1 MGRLLGDNIEQFST
15 GSGGGK
21 GSYFSL
27 KNDKETARV
36 RFLYESAGDIEGFT
50 VHKVRVGDRDRYVNC
65 IADEGEC
72 PFCRAGLQKFVK
84 IFVPLFNETTGQLQ
98 TWERGQKFYGKLSG
112 LCSRYNNLT
121 SRVFEIERNGK
132 PKDTQTTYEI
142 YPVGDADGT
151 TLDDILDDCGVDE
164 LANPLG
170 TIILNKTADDMEY
183 YLRNED
189 FPSKDEAPVRR
200 RGRAEEPDD
209 LPFEAEEEERPRRE
223 GRTGRG
229 RARGF

>member
-1 MGRLLGDNIEQFST
+1 MGRLTGDNIEQYT
-15 GSGGGK
+15 TNGGSGK

-36 RFLYESAGDIEGFT
+36 RFLYESASDIEGFT
-50 VHKVRVGDRDRYVNC
+50 VHRVRVGDRDRYVNC
-65 IADEGEC
+65 LADEGEC

-84 IFVPLFNETTGQLQ
+84 IFVPIFNETTGQIQ

-112 LCSRYNNLT
+112 LCARYNNLV
-121 SRVFEIERNGK
+121 SRTFDIERNGK

-151 TLDDILDDCGVDE
+151 TLDDILDDCGVDS
-164 LANPLG
+164 LTNPLG

-183 YLRNED
+183 YLNNDD
-189 FPSKDEAPVRR
+189 FPSKDDTPIRR
-200 RGRAEEPDD
+200 RGRAEETND
-209 LPFEAEEEERPRRE
+209 LPFEVEDERPRRE
-223 GRTGRG
+223 GRTGRRG
-229 RARGF
+229 NRGF